1 MLQAFCRR
9 QVTNIQLLN
18 LLKPSPLTFPG
29 ANQDLQPLLLL
40 QHILAMSHATV
51 PVSSKAQKAQLQSN
65 AAPAQFAWGG
75 LGGDQGPESA
85 RLQATQL
92 LGLALI
98 ERVPAADAS
107 RVEHIRSAL
116 MLVYMLSL
124 LRRITAGIGPSE
136 KALWLTL
143 SMVNQ
148 GLNTQ
153 RCVSSSQTPNKSD
166 PNTSEEAQLAVQLVN
181 LLMPF
186 LCSAVRGTSP
196 RAILCLDLL
205 SGLMKSASPEVLR
218 AVSSEL
224 MNLGMPQSMT

>member
-1 MLQAFCRR
+1 MLQVPHDAAGVLQLEVSVKPTIAFVVWYNFRQLKARDEENLSIVWHTMLQAFCRR
-9 QVTNIQLLN
+9 QIANVQLLN
-18 LLKPSPLTFPG
+18 SLKASPLAFPG

-40 QHILAMSHATV
+40 QQILAMSHATV

-116 MLVYMLSL
+116 MLVYMLSI
-124 LRRITAGIGPSE
+124 LRRITAGIGP
-136 KALWLTL
+136 
-143 SMVNQ
+143 
-148 GLNTQ
+148 
-153 RCVSSSQTPNKSD
+153 
-166 PNTSEEAQLAVQLVN
+166 
-181 LLMPF
+181 F
-186 LCSAVRGTSP
+186 
-196 RAILCLDLL
+196 
-205 SGLMKSASPEVLR
+205 
-218 AVSSEL
+218 
-224 MNLGMPQSMT
+224 